1 VDKKNQLDV
10 TFCIL
15 YFSYNSLE
23 CTHCGIPCL
32 QNTVLVHSE
41 SAHTVGSLTVHSA
54 HSPGTFKECT
64 HCGIHIVY
72 SSHSSGTYR
81 ECTHCGIPCCLQN
94 IVLVHTESAHTV
106 GSHVVYKT
114 QSCYIQRVH
123 TLWDPM
129 LFTKHSPGTFK
140 ECTHCGIPCCLQNTV
155 LLHSESAHTVGSH
168 VVYKTQSWYIQRVHT
183 LWDPILFTK
192 HSPSTFRECSTV
204 ESILFTVHT
213 VLVHSESAHTV
224 GSHVV
229 YSAHSP
235 GTFRECTHCGIPC
248 CLQNTVLVHTE
259 SAHTVGSHTVHKT
272 QYWYIQRVHTV
283 CALSECTSTVF
294 SYLA

>member
-1 VDKKNQLDV
+1 MSKMTGVKHIIWVSSLRVSYTGCSGYKHQLISVDKKNQLDV

-155 LLHSESAHTVGSH
+155 L
-168 VVYKTQSWYIQRVHT
+168 
-183 LWDPILFTK
+183 
-192 HSPSTFRECSTV
+192 
-204 ESILFTVHT
+204 
-213 VLVHSESAHTV
+213 
-224 GSHVV
+224 
-229 YSAHSP
+229 
-235 GTFRECTHCGIPC
+235 
-248 CLQNTVLVHTE
+248 VHTE

-294 SYLA
+294 SYLAWWWFLWTETYRQIFNIARNI